1 MIFHEFL
8 ELLHTIV
15 RQQSNAVLLAESE
28 KASGLAMEAL
38 GNAGDVYDACRD
50 MIALQYDEVAY
61 AVTSV
66 IARLNKAQAR
76 TTETYV
82 RDQIRL
88 ACNQLRRLT
97 EPATVDS
104 EPIDIFIV

>member
-1 MIFHEFL
+1 M
-8 ELLHTIV
+8 
-15 RQQSNAVLLAESE
+15 N
-28 KASGLAMEAL
+28 
-38 GNAGDVYDACRD
+38 RD
-50 MIALQYDEVAY
+50 ETNY

-76 TTETYV
+76 TTEAYV

-88 ACNQLRRLT
+88 ACNQLRRLA
-97 EPATVDS
+97 EPATVDT